1 MVVMADQL
9 TLSAYTNNAVDK
21 LDSRV
26 TAAEVFDKVKAQKR
40 IALKKDTLKTLK
52 AKATQLGFTSGT
64 LHNIDEED
72 DPKEALI
79 ERLLAKMGE
88 SQDPSSTVHPFR
100 RLVDPSTQAMRR
112 WLVIL

>member
-52 AKATQLGFTSGT
+52 ARATQLGFTSGT

-88 SQDPSSTVHPFR
+88 SQDTYIHSGAWLIQVHKQCAAG
-100 RLVDPSTQAMRR
+100 L
-112 WLVIL
+112 